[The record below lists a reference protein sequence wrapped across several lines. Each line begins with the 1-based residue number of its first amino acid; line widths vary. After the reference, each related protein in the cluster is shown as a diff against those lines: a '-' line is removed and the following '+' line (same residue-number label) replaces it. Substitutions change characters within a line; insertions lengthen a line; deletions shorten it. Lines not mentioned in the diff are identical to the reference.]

1 MSSNPKANWRVP
13 GAIVQFTAAAVI
25 PIPNIIIFQYNPE
38 SISRTLQPFEDPDS
52 NRAGK
57 TANQIAALKAVGA
70 QVQATDPTETVSLSL
85 YLDASDPLND
95 GWPIAIP
102 FGVQDRLSA
111 LEMLMYPAVNSV
123 LGALVNSIANA
134 IGGSDLKTIKSG
146 ADIQNVPLT
155 LFIWGPGR
163 IVPVRVTAFSVEEQ
177 QWNQLLYVQRA
188 KVNLSMRVLTDAEI
202 TNSGMTSASGKDVA
216 KFCYKFTKGQKEV
229 LALANL
235 ASDVESI
242 VSMIPT

>member
-1 MSSNPKANWRVP
+1 MTTNPKANWRVP
-13 GAIVQFTAAAVI
+13 GAIVQFTEAAVI

-38 SISRTLQPFEDPDS
+38 TLSRSLQPFEDPDS

-57 TANQIAALKAVGA
+57 TPNQIAALKAVGA
-70 QVQATDPTETVSLSL
+70 MVQPTDPTETVSVSL

-134 IGGSDLKTIKSG
+134 IGGSDLKKIETK
-146 ADIQNVPLT
+146 ADIKNVPLT

-163 IVPVRVTAFSVEEQ
+163 IVPVRLTSFSVEEQ

-188 KVNLSMRVLTDAEI
+188 KVSLGMRVLTDAEI
-202 TNSGMTSASGKDVA
+202 EASGMKDSVSGKIA
-216 KFCYKFTKGQKEV
+216 SFCYKFTKGQKEV

-242 VSMIPT
+242 ASMIPT